1 MGLHLC
7 HLAPEGEEL
16 KTSNPAE
23 GRSIWDRS
31 VPVEVSTYYWTDE
44 PVVESRGFR
53 SSSRPVA
60 VELFSGLGGLSQGFI
75 QAGFDLALAADIHQ
89 PSVLSMNRNHPK
101 TSTILGD
108 LRRVSEQSLI
118 DVLEGQDVDVLM
130 AGVPCQGFSLSNRK
144 RTDEDER
151 NQLFKEFLRFAR
163 AVQPKA
169 VLIENVSGMRSAKGG
184 MFVQEIQQAIRAG
197 LGMDVHLAFL
207 NAADFGVPQTRE
219 RLFFVGLPP
228 GSHFELPEASHGPRG
243 SQPYRTVREAIGDL
257 PALEPGET
265 KSKYGKGKASQY
277 AKLLRGDQAE
287 LLNHR
292 APNHPQETI
301 DRISRTSP
309 GQPMYE
315 SFRQRIRLSWEAP
328 SPTQV
333 SGGIRAQFQFG
344 HPSQARGLSIRERC
358 RIQSFPDHIYVEG
371 GLVQGRI
378 QTGNA
383 VPPMLAEAVAKQILR
398 ALDMA

>member
-1 MGLHLC
+1 
-7 HLAPEGEEL
+7 
-16 KTSNPAE
+16 
-23 GRSIWDRS
+23 
-31 VPVEVSTYYWTDE
+31 
-44 PVVESRGFR
+44 
-53 SSSRPVA
+53 

-89 PSVLSMNRNHPK
+89 PSVMSMQRNHPNA
-101 TSTILGD
+101 STILGD
-108 LRRVSEQSLI
+108 LRRVSEQALI
-118 DVLEGQDVDVLM
+118 DALEGQDVDVLM

-144 RTDEDER
+144 RTDDDER
-151 NQLFKEFLRFAR
+151 NQLFKEFLRFAC

-184 MFVQEIQQAIRAG
+184 MFVQEIQQAIRSG

-207 NAADFGVPQTRE
+207 NAADFGVPQSRE

-228 GSHFELPEASHGPRG
+228 GSHFEPPEASHGPRG
-243 SQPYRTVREAIGDL
+243 LQAFRTVRDAIGDL
-257 PALEPGET
+257 PPLGPGET
-265 KSKYGKGKASQY
+265 KHKYGKAKASEY
-277 AKLLRGDQAE
+277 AELLRGDQEE

-301 DRISRTSP
+301 DRIGRTVP

-315 SFRQRIRLSWEAP
+315 SFRQRIRLSWDDP

-358 RIQSFPDHIYVEG
+358 RIQSFPDHIHVEG

-383 VPPMLAEAVAKQILR
+383 VPPILAESVATQVLR
-398 ALDMA
+398 SLDVL